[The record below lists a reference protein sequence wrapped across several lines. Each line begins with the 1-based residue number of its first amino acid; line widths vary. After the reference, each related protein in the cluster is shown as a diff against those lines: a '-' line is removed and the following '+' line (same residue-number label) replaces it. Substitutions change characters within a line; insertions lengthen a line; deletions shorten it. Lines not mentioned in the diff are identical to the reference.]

1 MKKRLMVMVAA
12 IVLLSLIAGCTV
24 EGGVSI
30 PTYTN
35 PVEDIVVS
43 AGEKFAIKLSYNP
56 DAGYLWYEEYD
67 SSKLELLQ
75 STCVLCLEGEEE
87 FLARSGYTYDF
98 WLDDG
103 ISAQFSEFKALKAG
117 ETKITMSYKTSA
129 TTEAVEEQIFTVII
143 K

>member
-12 IVLLSLIAGCTV
+12 IVLLPLIAGCTV
-24 EGGVSI
+24 GGRASI

-43 AGEKFAIKLSYNP
+43 VGEKFAIQLSYNP

-75 STCVLCLEGEEE
+75 STCVLCLVGEEE
-87 FLARSGYTYDF
+87 FFARSGYTFVYTS
-98 WLDDG
+98 DDR

-117 ETKITMSYKTSA
+117 ETKITMSYQTSA
-129 TTEAVEEQIFTVII
+129 TAEAVEAQIFTVII